1 MLKTIIISRI
11 SINELDIFEE
21 LVARWI
27 FMVSKFITDT
37 LLLEY
42 KITSYTLK
50 IDLSNIACR
59 QKSGFLL
66 AGLRLRIISRA
77 ISSKTLDFFLSCME
91 IGF

>member
-1 MLKTIIISRI
+1 MLKTIIISCI
-11 SINELDIFEE
+11 SINELNIFEK

-50 IDLSNIACR
+50 IDLSKIAR
-59 QKSGFLL
+59 VSYTGQ
-66 AGLRLRIISRA
+66 
-77 ISSKTLDFFLSCME
+77 
-91 IGF
+91 IGFSNERVSNDPLEIQPIRPLFV